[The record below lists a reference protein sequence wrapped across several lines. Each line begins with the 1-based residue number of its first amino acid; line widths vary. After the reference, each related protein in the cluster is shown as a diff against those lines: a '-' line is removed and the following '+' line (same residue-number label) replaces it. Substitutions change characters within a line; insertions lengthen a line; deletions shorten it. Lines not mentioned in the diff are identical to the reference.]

1 VENEF
6 GQKLS
11 YTYTKDT
18 KTVTANPCNGSDTK
32 PVDLALYPQYILYPH
47 SRYRVEFKR
56 ESRNDYKS
64 DWWSDPART
73 TFFQRYRLDKVEIQ
87 HDPAGT
93 GSWSAV
99 RTYDL
104 SYNQEIYSAHT
115 WSAGGKSFAV
125 SAIQQS
131 GTGGATRP
139 AAAFG
144 YDGVRLTEVDNGYG
158 GEASFSYETTPWAES
173 QVNEDYE
180 HTTPDGGSCPYN
192 WSGDVSCSGSD
203 LRLNGTGQFTLGQFS
218 VQPGGVYEL
227 RMKIRN
233 YSGVA
238 RNLVVKFEYAGSG
251 GYYTLFN
258 GSVAASQEQD
268 LTTQM
273 VLPLTAYRLRWVV
286 EGTNF
291 HIKKMETRL
300 LLTRYRV
307 EEKTVDGGITDDGTS
322 QGYEYDGPAS
332 NDEAHSQ
339 AVAEADNYESKYRSF
354 RGHAASRVIGPT
366 QDGLTRVD
374 TSWYRQDDDLNG
386 RQVGGMTML
395 ESYHTAFETSV
406 CGSGWTCA
414 GSQPSL
420 TRLEGDNALQL
431 TDPDGGWNTAV
442 LRSSYSL
449 AGTSGAVNTA
459 LVQFRTS
466 SHPRQ
471 MGLGVEKGS
480 FDAGYRRFAV
490 WMDTDGA
497 LKTQVYIGTSPA
509 YTTLLPSASFKAD
522 AWYVLLLVVDD
533 QNGFWLSAWPRD
545 HPEDRVEFRYVSSS
559 FTGHTWRFIAWSNQ
573 GTLSLDEYSEGKVY
587 SFSASG
593 YDIDNAEY
601 TPIGTSEPSGYTD
614 LQIGWAPI
622 TNTVSLSFEGGSL
635 YLGNWSHL
643 EYLKADQNNSQYGNQ
658 TRQEDAWWDG
668 DSWVKYRATR
678 SQYYPYT
685 SSTKHLVG
693 LPGSQNVYDC
703 PVGSCDYGI
712 EDIVSSQM
720 NLYDGASNGWT
731 APTYGKL
738 TRTQQFV
745 CFANSSGVC
754 YEGYN
759 SGYSK
764 LLYSDQAL
772 SYDTWGNT
780 VNTTTFEGYG
790 ELGVPASSGGRS
802 SLAGYD
808 PTYHTYLVSQTSPMT
823 GTLTTKSFMGYDY
836 ALGLPNLQID
846 PNGGVSTVTYDGLG
860 SPTELRVEG
869 DEGGRASI
877 GAGYF
882 LSWQPMMID
891 LQQKVVQSEVAQTYN
906 QRKFFDGRGRLIQQQ
921 TAKAKLAD
929 NACSTD
935 SGVDPDDCDIVI
947 DTWVSGDGLE
957 QRQSVPYALSYWYSG
972 KPNEPNPY
980 RGQRIEPGE
989 ASPVPY
995 TTTRLDLLGRAVQV
1009 AAPDGTITQTSYAI
1023 LVEASGPYQQTCTT
1037 DANNNTTC
1045 TRTDSRGRTVEV
1057 DPPEGPG
1064 VAYTYDSADRLKTAT
1079 MGGAETEL
1087 WYDYAGR
1094 KTKMDDADMG
1104 FWQYGYN
1111 ALGQLIDQTDA
1122 RGCQTNLNYD
1132 LAGRLSSK
1140 SYTLGSCGA
1149 AATSSV
1155 TNTHDGTLHWQPFDS
1170 WPSTGWT
1177 KLGSV
1182 TVSNGQ
1188 VHLAGNGTDWNT
1200 YIHRDGKLN
1209 DGQAVRFSF
1218 QANTT
1223 AALANLMVE
1232 SGTWGTSEYRRW
1244 SLKLES
1250 GYLKRESYTGS
1261 TPSTISL
1268 MALKANT
1275 WYEGVLSI
1283 DGTLPANSS
1292 ESYNPR
1298 FRVVVWE
1305 RDNPNVWAQNRTQ
1318 FATGWNGK
1326 EWYFFAQVKS
1336 GTVDIDYEQE
1346 YDEGAIGQRSKMIDG
1361 SGNTEWVYTSRG
1373 QVQSEKK
1380 TIGTDI
1386 FLNQYGYHPD
1396 GSVRWMQYPGGNAS
1410 QAGEKL
1416 EFTYLPQKALESV
1429 FSSSNSYFYLQK
1441 ATYDAAGRLDV
1452 RNLGAPDLVSNP
1464 LLKTD
1469 LEYFGWDQ
1477 QGGRLKTLKTG
1488 IPTDLT
1494 SLQSFEYDYDP
1505 VGNIDWIK
1513 DFKAGGTQTQ
1523 SFGYDSL
1530 DRLISAQA
1538 SGGTGGTYGPFTYAF
1553 SASTGN
1559 LTGKEGT
1566 TLSYNA
1572 SVSCPAGT
1580 RSIPHAASSFGSTT
1594 YSYDCNGNQV
1604 SKTVPGM
1611 GTQNRTF
1618 DAENRLVGVS
1628 GTATASFVYDG
1639 DGQRV
1644 KGTVG
1649 STTTVYLGAFFEW
1662 TGSTSTMKRYYYAGS
1677 IRIAIRVGNGSG
1689 TTGLSWLFGDHL
1701 GSTSLAV
1708 DMNAT
1713 RTGEHRYRPYGE
1725 NRFFFQSLPTT
1736 FDFTG
1741 QRVDSYINL
1750 LWYNSRW
1757 YDPALGRWIQPDSIV
1772 PEAVQG
1778 IQAWDRMAYV
1788 NNNPVRYEDPSGHC
1802 ILLCSVIGA
1811 VGGGIVGGV
1820 IYAITTKMSGRE
1832 WNNKDLL
1839 VSIGTGAVGGALIGT
1854 GVGAAAGIATFAAIG
1869 AGSGVIAGEL
1879 GYSATAGE
1887 SFDSG
1892 DMVIAAA
1899 ASGVAGGIT
1908 GGIGASSIAGSGTA
1922 FTLNMLANGGASAA
1936 QYTATQLSN
1945 GQTVNPALAAVNGL
1959 AGGIVGGAADLILG
1973 GSTVGN
1979 YADRWMSVAN
1989 NPGTRPSLSNAS
2001 RMAGGG
2007 LAVFGVEQFPRSGIP
2022 NVITHYWQKKLAEA
2036 Q

>member
-1 VENEF
+1 VENKF

-11 YTYTKDT
+11 YSYTKDT

-32 PVDLALYPQYILYPH
+32 PVDLALYPQIITYPH
-47 SRYRVEFKR
+47 SRYRIEFKR

-125 SAIQQS
+125 SAIQQT
-131 GTGGATRP
+131 GTGGTTRP
-139 AAAFG
+139 AVTFT

-158 GEASFSYETTPWAES
+158 GVAAFEYETTPWAEA

-203 LRLNGTGQFTLGQFS
+203 LRVNGTGQFTLGQFS

-233 YSGVA
+233 YSGTA
-238 RNLVVKFEYAGSG
+238 RNLLVKFEYAGSG
-251 GYYTLFN
+251 GSYTLFN
-258 GSVAASQEQD
+258 GSVAAGQEQD
-268 LTTQM
+268 LTAQM

-286 EGTNF
+286 DGTNF

-307 EEKTVDGGITDDGTS
+307 EEKTMDGGITDDGTS
-322 QGYEYDGPAS
+322 ESYEYDGPAS
-332 NDEAHSQ
+332 NDEAHSA
-339 AVAEADNYESKYRSF
+339 AVAAGENYSSKYRSF
-354 RGHAASRVIGPT
+354 RGHAASRTIGAT

-374 TSWYRQDDDLNG
+374 TAWYRQDDDLNG

-395 ESYHTAFETSV
+395 ESYHTAFEMGV
-406 CGSGWTCA
+406 CGSGWSCTVSV
-414 GSQPSL
+414 SQP
-420 TRLEGDNALQL
+420 RIEGDQALQATDLDEGWNTTLQPTGRTIPDRSSVVLQFRVDNPGVGDVGVLALESGTWGQFFNRFGVYLVGVSDLPNPPKFSMLATTCNGTSCTSSPVLFSSGEFQAGKWYVLQL
-431 TDPDGGWNTAV
+431 TRD
-442 LRSSYSL
+442 
-449 AGTSGAVNTA
+449 
-459 LVQFRTS
+459 
-466 SHPRQ
+466 
-471 MGLGVEKGS
+471 
-480 FDAGYRRFAV
+480 
-490 WMDTDGA
+490 DTDGFLLRVWQRDRPEDVREYRLA
-497 LKTQVYIGTSPA
+497 RPA
-509 YTTLLPSASFKAD
+509 GLTWNFKA
-522 AWYVLLLVVDD
+522 WV
-533 QNGFWLSAWPRD
+533 NK
-545 HPEDRVEFRYVSSS
+545 
-559 FTGHTWRFIAWSNQ
+559 

-601 TPIGTSEPSGYTD
+601 TPIDTSEPSGYTD

-635 YLGNWSHL
+635 YMGNWSHL
-643 EYLKADQNNSQYGNQ
+643 EYLKTDQNNSQYGNQ
-658 TRQEDAWWDG
+658 TRQEDAYWGWNEELEMIT
-668 DSWVKYRATR
+668 WVKYRATR

-703 PVGSCDYGI
+703 PGGSCAYDVI
-712 EDIVSSQM
+712 ANLVSSQM

-731 APTYGKL
+731 APTQGKL

-745 CFANSSGVC
+745 CFAEADGDC
-754 YEGYN
+754 YQGYDSN
-759 SGYSK
+759 YSK

-780 VNTTTFEGYG
+780 VSTTTYEGYG
-790 ELGVPASSGGRS
+790 ELGVPASAGGRS
-802 SLAGYD
+802 GLAGYD

-823 GTLTTKSFMGYDY
+823 GTMTTKSYMGYDY

-869 DEGGRASI
+869 DEGGRSSI

-891 LQQKVVQSEVAQTYN
+891 LQQKVVQNKTAQTYN
-906 QRKFFDGRGRLIQQQ
+906 LRKFYDGRGRLIQQQ

-935 SGVDPDDCDIVI
+935 SGTEPDDCDIVV
-947 DTWVSGDGLE
+947 DYDYAEDGTWSFV
-957 QRQSVPYALSYWYSG
+957 SVPYAAETWPERGGDTPFITDQELSLG
-972 KPNEPNPY
+972 TLTE
-980 RGQRIEPGE
+980 
-989 ASPVPY
+989 
-995 TTTRLDLLGRAVQV
+995 LDLQGRAVQV
-1009 AAPDGTITQTSYAI
+1009 TAPDGTTTQTSYTI
-1023 LVEASGPYQQTCTT
+1023 LKDAQGNPYQQTCVT
-1037 DANNNTTC
+1037 DAKNNTTC
-1045 TRTDSRGRTVEV
+1045 TRTDSRGRTIAV

-1064 VAYTYDSADRLKTAT
+1064 VAYTYDTADRLKTAT

-1104 FWQYGYN
+1104 FWQYGYD
-1111 ALGQLIDQTDA
+1111 ALSQLKTQTDA

-1140 SYTLGSCGA
+1140 TYTLGNCGA

-1155 TNTHDGTLHWQPFDS
+1155 TNYYDGILHWQPFDS

-1177 KLGSV
+1177 KLGNV
-1182 TVSNGQ
+1182 TVSSGQ

-1200 YIHRDGKLN
+1200 YIHRNGTLK

-1223 AALANLMVE
+1223 AALANLMVY
-1232 SGTWGTSEYRRW
+1232 SGTWGTSDYRRW

-1250 GYLKRESYTGS
+1250 GYLKLETYTGS
-1261 TPSTISL
+1261 TPGIVSL

-1305 RDNPNVWAQNRTQ
+1305 RDNPNVWAQNRNQ

-1336 GTVDIDYEQE
+1336 GTVDIDHEQE

-1361 SGNTEWVYTSRG
+1361 SGNTEWIYTSRG

-1380 TIGTDI
+1380 TIGSDV
-1386 FLNQYGYHPD
+1386 FLTQYGYHPD

-1429 FSSSNSYFYLQK
+1429 FSSTNNYLYLQK
-1441 ATYDAAGRLDV
+1441 ATYDAAGRVDV
-1452 RNLGAPDLVSNP
+1452 RSLGAPDLASNP

-1494 SLQSFEYDYDP
+1494 SLQNFEYDYDP

-1530 DRLISAQA
+1530 DRLNSAQA
-1538 SGGTGGTYGPFTYAF
+1538 SGGTGGTYGPFTYVF

-1604 SKTVPGM
+1604 SKTVQG

-1628 GTATASFVYDG
+1628 GTATATFVYDG

-1649 STTTVYLGAFFEW
+1649 GTTTLYLGAFFEW
-1662 TGSTSTMKRYYYAGS
+1662 TGSTSSMKRYYGVYPERSEWAGS
-1677 IRIAIRVGNGSG
+1677 IRIAIRIGNGTG
-1689 TTGLSWLFGDHL
+1689 VTGLSWLFGDHL

-1708 DMNAT
+1708 DMSAS

-1725 NRFFFQSLPTT
+1725 NRFTFQSLPTT

-1750 LWYNSRW
+1750 LWYSSRW
-1757 YDPALGRWIQPDSIV
+1757 YDPALGRWIQPDSLV
-1772 PEAVQG
+1772 SEATQG
-1778 IQAWDRMAYV
+1778 VQAWGQYGYCQ
-1788 NNNPVRYEDPSGHC
+1788 NNPV
-1802 ILLCSVIGA
+1802 
-1811 VGGGIVGGV
+1811 
-1820 IYAITTKMSGRE
+1820 E
-1832 WNNKDLL
+1832 W
-1839 VSIGTGAVGGALIGT
+1839 T
-1854 GVGAAAGIATFAAIG
+1854 
-1869 AGSGVIAGEL
+1869 
-1879 GYSATAGE
+1879 
-1887 SFDSG
+1887 
-1892 DMVIAAA
+1892 
-1899 ASGVAGGIT
+1899 
-1908 GGIGASSIAGSGTA
+1908 
-1922 FTLNMLANGGASAA
+1922 
-1936 QYTATQLSN
+1936 
-1945 GQTVNPALAAVNGL
+1945 
-1959 AGGIVGGAADLILG
+1959 
-1973 GSTVGN
+1973 
-1979 YADRWMSVAN
+1979 
-1989 NPGTRPSLSNAS
+1989 
-2001 RMAGGG
+2001 
-2007 LAVFGVEQFPRSGIP
+2007 
-2022 NVITHYWQKKLAEA
+2022 
-2036 Q
+2036 